1 MESKSLL
8 CNSILRI
15 PAILLKHIMVGTH
28 PISRLEVANV
38 LADRVDVAC
47 DIVTLV
53 GSVAGELPVLGVQA
67 YNSDFDDDL
76 IGLGSRDGN

>member
-15 PAILLKHIMVGTH
+15 PAILLKHIMISTH

-38 LADRVDVAC
+38 LADGVDVAC
-47 DIVTLV
+47 DIIALI

-67 YNSDFDDDL
+67 YNSDLDDDF
-76 IGLGSRDGN
+76 IGLGSRDGD